1 MRRIS
6 SDLQGLTLDLNG
18 GENVTEECKWK
29 IEKTPA
35 VSYSFQKPRLS
46 MLDIYINNLS
56 VYCPTVSPRVCFCA
70 QIQPDDTAELMNAAS
85 QGNLNE
91 IDKYLAHGGNPN
103 VHDEVCSPC
112 LTIKLMPLRLPLT
125 SKLCS

>member
-29 IEKTPA
+29 KIKKTPA
-35 VSYSFQKPRLS
+35 VSYSFQKPCLC
-46 MLDIYINNLS
+46 MHDMYINNLS
-56 VYCPTVSPRVCFCA
+56 LYCATVSPRVCLCG
-70 QIQPDDTAELMNAAS
+70 QIQPEDTAEFMNAAS

-91 IDKYLAHGGNPN
+91 IDKYLAHGGDPN

-112 LTIKLMPLRLPLT
+112 LQ
-125 SKLCS
+125 